1 MRPSAVG
8 RWLCKG
14 ADNSLQQDFG
24 RTKVAKITVSVP
36 RERLLEAK
44 RAVAEGRA
52 ASVSAYVSEAMGWM
66 EQAESLERL
75 VIDLEERFGSPDAQ
89 DEAWAEAVIAAA
101 QLPADDEEPSAGSDL
116 PSASRADAR

>member
-1 MRPSAVG
+1 M
-8 RWLCKG
+8 
-14 ADNSLQQDFG
+14 
-24 RTKVAKITVSVP
+24 TKVAKITVSVP

-101 QLPADDEEPSAGSDL
+101 QLPAADEATKPSAGSDV
-116 PSASRADAR
+116 PSASRADER